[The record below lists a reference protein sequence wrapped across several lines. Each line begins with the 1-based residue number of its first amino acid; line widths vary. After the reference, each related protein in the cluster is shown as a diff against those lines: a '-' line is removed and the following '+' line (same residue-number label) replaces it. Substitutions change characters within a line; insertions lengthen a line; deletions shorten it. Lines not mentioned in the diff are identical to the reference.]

1 MEPFHSVGMLTHPCF
16 TFHQRMTQ
24 CLKEEEQSSRMC
36 FTQIEDWYECK
47 SRKKARAFQNFV
59 GAEISKM
66 EIYSLPTYDYS
77 NDTFKD
83 GPLPKNC
90 NDYFAKRPEDQTYYN
105 WWATWRKKIRELTTK
120 RSEQNKTN
128 EEMKNECNITLLFN
142 TKSLLSFPSLIIHPL
157 SPPLSRK
164 NIN

>member
-16 TFHQRMTQ
+16 TFHQRMLQ
-24 CLKEEEQSSRMC
+24 CIKEEEQSSRMC

-59 GAEISKM
+59 GAEINKM

-105 WWATWRKKIRELTTK
+105 
-120 RSEQNKTN
+120 
-128 EEMKNECNITLLFN
+128 
-142 TKSLLSFPSLIIHPL
+142 
-157 SPPLSRK
+157 
-164 NIN
+164 